1 MGQPILDLFASRL
14 CHQRPWYIALKPDL
28 GSIAIYMFLDPLNRE
43 YDFAFPPCSLISRV
57 LTKIFKEKTD
67 HRIIVTPTWQT
78 QPWYAQ
84 ILKMSIHPPV
94 LLPLVKNLLTNS
106 QRKIHLLVEVRSL
119 RIAMWKFPQKFANG
133 RNFNLISHSGTKS
146 LTTNYKL

>member
-1 MGQPILDLFASRL
+1 MGQLILDLFASRP
-14 CHQRPWYIALKPDL
+14 CHQRPWYIALKLDL
-28 GSIAIYMFLDPLNRE
+28 GSIAIDMFLDPWNRE

-84 ILKMSIHPPV
+84 ILKNVYTSTIPSASRKKFINKFTEENPSSCRSKV
-94 LLPLVKNLLTNS
+94 TENS
-106 QRKIHLLVEVRSL
+106 DVES
-119 RIAMWKFPQKFANG
+119 F
-133 RNFNLISHSGTKS
+133 HKS
-146 LTTNYKL
+146 LQLEEISILSHIQEQKA

>member
-28 GSIAIYMFLDPLNRE
+28 GSIAIDMFLDPWNRE
-43 YDFAFPPCSLISRV
+43 YNFAFPPCSLISRV
-57 LTKIFKEKTD
+57 LTKIFKKKTD

-84 ILKMSIHPPV
+84 ILKMSIHPPF
-94 LLPLVKNLLTNS
+94 LLPHVKNLLTNS
-106 QRKIHLLVEVRSL
+106 EGKIHLLVEVRSL
-119 RIAMWKFPQKFANG
+119 RIAMWKVSTKVCKWKKFQSYLTF
-133 RNFNLISHSGTKS
+133 RNK
-146 LTTNYKL
+146 KLNN